1 MRKRNREITI
11 WLDDEEFESLMEKH
25 RRSGLKK
32 QPFFRAIINGA
43 QIKEQPSV
51 DFPEVL
57 KVLRQIGNNINQL
70 AARANAVGVIDAVS
84 YRENYSWLQQVIG
97 DLVREV
103 YT

>member
-11 WLDDEEFESLMEKH
+11 WLSGDEYEDLMEKH

-32 QPFFRAIINGA
+32 QPFFRSIINGT

-57 KVLRQIGNNINQL
+57 KTLRQIGNNINQI
-70 AARANAVGVIDAVS
+70 AIKANADGMIDAGK
-84 YRENYSWLQQVIG
+84 YRENYSWLQRVIG
-97 DLVREV
+97 DLIREV